1 MAADEVLLA
10 AAVEGVA
17 SLRFYAW
24 DPPTLS
30 LGYFQRADERLAD
43 PRLAALPFV
52 RRASGGGA
60 LVHHHEVTYAL
71 ALPPGSQWQA
81 GEPWPCR
88 MHHIIQ
94 AALADLGVAAATH
107 GCAEEREA
115 GAFLCFRHQ
124 TPGDL
129 LAGDFKVVGSA
140 QRRQRGAILQ
150 HGGILL
156 AASEYAPHL
165 PGLRE
170 LAGVNLAPTALTAAV
185 CDAFRR
191 ATGWSLAPSS
201 WRPGERE
208 RVAALAAEKY
218 GRDAWNRKR

>member
-1 MAADEVLLA
+1 MAVPTCRLLPFATADGSRQMAADEVLLA
-10 AAVEGVA
+10 AATEGVA

-30 LGYFQRADERLAD
+30 LGYFQRADERLTD
-43 PRLAALPFV
+43 PRLEALPFV

-71 ALPPGSQWQA
+71 ALPPGPPWQS

-88 MHHIIQ
+88 MHHVIQ
-94 AALADLGVAAATH
+94 EAVAELGGAATAR
-107 GCAEEREA
+107 GCGEERGVGE
-115 GAFLCFRHQ
+115 FLCFRHQ

-129 LAGDFKVVGSA
+129 LVGTCKVVGSA

-156 AASEYAPHL
+156 AASEYAPQL

-170 LAGVNLAPTALTAAV
+170 LAGLNLAAVAL
-185 CDAFRR
+185 
-191 ATGWSLAPSS
+191 
-201 WRPGERE
+201 
-208 RVAALAAEKY
+208 
-218 GRDAWNRKR
+218 

>member
-1 MAADEVLLA
+1 MAVPTCRLLPFETADGPHQMAADEVLLA

-24 DPPTLS
+24 EPPTLS
-30 LGYFQRADERLAD
+30 LGYFQRADERLTD

-71 ALPPGSQWQA
+71 ALPPGPPWQS

-88 MHHIIQ
+88 MHHLIQ
-94 AALADLGVAAATH
+94 SALADLGVAATRRAC
-107 GCAEEREA
+107 GEQRRA

-129 LAGDFKVVGSA
+129 LAG
-140 QRRQRGAILQ
+140 
-150 HGGILL
+150 
-156 AASEYAPHL
+156 
-165 PGLRE
+165 
-170 LAGVNLAPTALTAAV
+170 
-185 CDAFRR
+185 
-191 ATGWSLAPSS
+191 
-201 WRPGERE
+201 
-208 RVAALAAEKY
+208 
-218 GRDAWNRKR
+218 